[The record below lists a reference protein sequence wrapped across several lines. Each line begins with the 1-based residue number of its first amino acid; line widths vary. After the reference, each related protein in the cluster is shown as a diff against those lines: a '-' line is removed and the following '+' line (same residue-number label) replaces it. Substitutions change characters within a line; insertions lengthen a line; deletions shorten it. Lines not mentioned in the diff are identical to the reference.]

1 MVATD
6 PSTEAGAAHGGSLV
20 ADKYSFLV
28 IKYPWPDTA
37 DDALKA
43 LKELSDDKVVKLRD
57 AVAIR
62 KTEKGKIK
70 LHQTKDDG
78 IGKGFLKGGV
88 IGVLFAMLFGPAGWI
103 AMGAAAGGLFASF
116 DRGIKQKLLKELGE
130 NMTASESAVAI
141 LVEHA
146 DWPTAVERMKAHGF
160 GGTLVLSEIVEQ
172 DEAEVDALLA
182 DPKKADAP
190 AELEL
195 APVVVA
201 AAVAETAPA
210 EPAAAPVIEAAAEV
224 AAVDT
229 AVVAAAAATSHGR
242 TPIAEIEG
250 IGDANAGTLAAA
262 GVGTTEELLAAAG
275 TQAGRDRLAKETG
288 IGADLLLGWVN
299 RADLMRISGVGSQY
313 SDLLEAAGVD
323 SPAELARRN
332 AANLAITFQEVVA
345 ARPGI
350 VRRVPS
356 EAEVAGWIE
365 AAAGLERVVTH

>member
-1 MVATD
+1 MAD
-6 PSTEAGAAHGGSLV
+6 K
-20 ADKYSFLV
+20 DKYSFLV

-37 DDALKA
+37 DDALRA

-70 LHQTKDDG
+70 LHQTKDDS
-78 IGKGFLKGGV
+78 IGKGFVKGGV
-88 IGVLFAMLFGPAGWI
+88 IGVLFAMLFGPVGWI

-141 LVEHA
+141 LVESA

-160 GGTLVLSEIVEQ
+160 QGTLVISDIVEA

-182 DPKKADAP
+182 DPQKVETAPEVLEIVAVAAVVESAADVDP
-190 AELEL
+190 EET
-195 APVVVA
+195 VVVA
-201 AAVAETAPA
+201 AA
-210 EPAAAPVIEAAAEV
+210 
-224 AAVDT
+224 
-229 AVVAAAAATSHGR
+229 ATTGGYA
-242 TPIAEIEG
+242 IAEIEG
-250 IGDANAGTLAAA
+250 VGAAHATALAAA
-262 GVGTTEELLAAAG
+262 GVKTTDDLLASAG
-275 TQAGRDRLAKETG
+275 SPTGRAGLARETG
-288 IGADLLLGWVN
+288 IGEDVLLGWVN
-299 RADLMRISGVGSQY
+299 RADLMRIPGVGSQY

-332 AANLAITFQEVVA
+332 AANLWTTFGEVIA

-350 VRRVPS
+350 VRRAPS
-356 EAEVAGWIE
+356 ESEVAEWI
-365 AAAGLERVVTH
+365 AAAGSIDKAVTH